1 MTADEC
7 YQHAREAK
15 RLAAETRDL
24 WEREMYYKV
33 ADQWQ
38 LIAAHIAAK
47 KPQITLRVVS
57 GRPDTN

>member
-1 MTADEC
+1 
-7 YQHAREAK
+7 
-15 RLAAETRDL
+15 
-24 WEREMYYKV
+24 MYYKV